1 MISAFSILRHCWYV
15 HIVFF
20 KFLIYIFQEGR
31 NNGLQR
37 QHLAVGKDKDAA
49 KEGSSDL
56 VEEKIRRLPAGGEGW
71 DKKMKRK
78 RSVSSVFHRPVDGD
92 GELKRTMH
100 GRLGSDSG
108 IQNSDPHGF
117 RYLYISSFQIFG

>member
-1 MISAFSILRHCWYV
+1 MFILFSSN
-15 HIVFF
+15 
-20 KFLIYIFQEGR
+20 FLIYILQEGR
-31 NNGLQR
+31 NNGLPR
-37 QHLAVGKDKDAA
+37 QHLAAGKDKDAA

-100 GRLGSDSG
+100 GRLGNDSG
-108 IQNSDPHGF
+108 IQNSDSHGF
-117 RYLYISSFQIFG
+117 RYLFPHSKLLDNRKHSVWA